1 MALEKDQHI
10 IDNIGAIVALTV
22 MMVYAL
28 TMLAPYGLAMLGI
41 KVDPIFAQT
50 IKDNKNTVDLI
61 TTAVVM
67 FFFGASVQRRKDQ
80 DTMGTL
86 VKTNAAQV
94 AALAPV
100 IGASGSD
107 TMVIPADT
115 TATVTTTDDGAAVIH
130 KEPNP

>member
-1 MALEKDQHI
+1 MNLVNDEKTHGI
-10 IDNIGAIVALTV
+10 IDGIGAVVALTV
-22 MMVYAL
+22 MAVYAF
-28 TMLAPYGLAMLGI
+28 TVIAPYMI
-41 KVDPIFAQT
+41 QT
-50 IKDNKNTVDLI
+50 PTNVAVLEIVKSNKSTVDLI

-94 AALAPV
+94 AALAPLA
-100 IGASGSD
+100 GAPGAD
-107 TMVIPADT
+107 TMVIPSDT
-115 TATVTTTDDGAAVIH
+115 TATVTPTDDGAVIH

>member
-1 MALEKDQHI
+1 MINEKTNI
-10 IDNIGAIVALTV
+10 IDSIGALVALTV
-22 MMVYAL
+22 MAVYAF
-28 TMLAPYGLAMLGI
+28 TVIAPYWMAPVTNEGVLEII
-41 KVDPIFAQT
+41 KS
-50 IKDNKNTVDLI
+50 NKSTVDLI

-80 DTMGTL
+80 DTLGTL

-100 IGASGSD
+100 AGAAGSD
-107 TMVIPADT
+107 TMIIPVNAE
-115 TATVTTTDDGAAVIH
+115 ATVMPTDDGVVIH